1 MGKSKG
7 SQSSELD
14 PAIRQMMQETF
25 DLGKGAITETYD
37 TGRKNQW
44 GLPIMGERLKEYQ
57 PYEDDRFVTP
67 DSATTIGENRLENYL
82 LGNDTQEARLNDLY
96 SQMLTSSGYTPDT
109 VSNLPVGIGPMAR
122 PRDVNTRDVTSRDV
136 AAGTIDLPSE
146 IARTNVASR
155 DVVGERVADP
165 NDITAREVLERGFDI
180 ERISQPGL
188 LDPVTLADTSL
199 DPYMNPYNQYVR
211 NVTIND
217 ILEGRERSLSQL
229 QDRAIKAG
237 AFGGSRE
244 GVEAGLIQSK
254 ALSEI
259 AKQSALLGQQGFNTA
274 SQLATQDLGLLNQ
287 AQRDNITNQ
296 MEAQRLNQATDLAAE
311 QSMLDAA
318 MEAQRLNQARD
329 LSLGQFNTEMMQQ
342 AALAN
347 QANKREIDLA
357 NATRDL
363 QAQGMNQED
372 AFRVAQSN
380 VDNKY
385 RAQAQNVANTLEAD
399 LSNQASS
406 LQAAGM
412 NQSADLQAALANQ
425 STDLSRYSADQSNL
439 LESRLAN
446 QQSALEAAMAN
457 QAAGLDANAL
467 NQQGLLSAAGLADAS
482 NQSTLDRYNQL
493 REIGGVRDA
502 RGQQQLDFDYQQ
514 FQDAQTY
521 QMMLA
526 QFLGGLLSGFPT
538 PLSSRGKQTD
548 TRIFM

>member
-1 MGKSKG
+1 MAKGKS

-25 DLGKGAITETYD
+25 DLGKGAITETKPVLDADGNQIYD
-37 TGRKNQW
+37 YVTGPGGTRI
-44 GLPIMGERLKEYQ
+44 PIARTTTGLKEYQ
-57 PYEDDRFVTP
+57 AYEGDRFATP
-67 DSATTIGENRLENYL
+67 TRATGIGEAM
-82 LGNDTQEARLNDLY
+82 LGNYVYSKDEPFQQTARLDDLY
-96 SQMLTSSGYTPDT
+96 GRMSDASDYTPQQ
-109 VSNLPVGIGPMAR
+109 VSS
-122 PRDVNTRDVTSRDV
+122 RDVT
-136 AAGTIDLPSE
+136 AGVIDLPSE
-146 IARTNVASR
+146 IARTMVAE
-155 DVVGERVADP
+155 ERVADP
-165 NDITAREVLERGFDI
+165 DDITAREVLERGFDI
-180 ERISQPGL
+180 ERIDAPQTIAPQ
-188 LDPVTLADTSL
+188 TLAETSL

-211 NVTIND
+211 DITIND
-217 ILEGRERSLSQL
+217 ILEGRDRSLSQL

-237 AFGGSRE
+237 AFGGTRE

-259 AKQSALLGQQGFNTA
+259 AKQSALLGQQGFNQAT
-274 SQLATQDLGLLNQ
+274 QLASQDLGLLNQ
-287 AQRDNITNQ
+287 AQRDNITNR

-347 QANKREIDLA
+347 QANAREIDLA

-372 AFRVAQSN
+372 AFRVAQAN

-385 RAQAQNVANTLEAD
+385 RAQAQNVANELQAD
-399 LSNQASS
+399 LA
-406 LQAAGM
+406 
-412 NQSADLQAALANQ
+412 NQSSNLQAALANQ
-425 STDLSRYSADQSNL
+425 S
-439 LESRLAN
+439 
-446 QQSALEAAMAN
+446 
-457 QAAGLDANAL
+457 AGLEANAL

-482 NQSTLDRYNQL
+482 NQSTVDRFNQM
-493 REIGGVRDA
+493 REVGSVQDA
-502 RGQQQLDFDYQQ
+502 REQQGLDFDYQQ
-514 FQDAQTY
+514 YQDEQTY

>member
-1 MGKSKG
+1 MGKSSGK
-7 SQSSELD
+7 QSSELD
-14 PAIRQMMQETF
+14 PAIKAMMQETF
-25 DLGKGAITETYD
+25 DLGKGLITESKPVLDAEGNQVYD
-37 TGRKNQW
+37 YVTGPGGTQIPIPRTTTGIKEFQEYTDQRFASPSAVT
-44 GLPIMGERLKEYQ
+44 GLGEASLTNYLNTNKPFQQTERL
-57 PYEDDRFVTP
+57 D
-67 DSATTIGENRLENYL
+67 
-82 LGNDTQEARLNDLY
+82 DLY
-96 SQMLTSSGYTPDT
+96 GRMSNVADYTPDT
-109 VSNLPVGIGPMAR
+109 VSS
-122 PRDVNTRDVTSRDV
+122 TDV

-146 IARTNVASR
+146 IARTMVSSR
-155 DVVGERVADP
+155 DVTGERVADP
-165 NDITAREVLERGFDI
+165 TDITAREVLERGFDI

-188 LDPVTLADTSL
+188 ISPQIIADTSL
-199 DPYMNPYNQYVR
+199 DPYINPYNQYVR
-211 NVTIND
+211 DVTVNE
-217 ILEGRERSLSQL
+217 ILEGRDRSLSQL

-259 AKQSALLGQQGFNTA
+259 AKQSALLGQQGYNQAT
-274 SQLATQDLGLLNQ
+274 QLASQDLGLLNQ
-287 AQRDNITNQ
+287 AQRDNITNR

-342 AALAN
+342 SALAN
-347 QANKREIDLA
+347 QANAREIDLA

-385 RAQAQNVANTLEAD
+385 RAQAQNVANELQAD
-399 LSNQASS
+399 LA
-406 LQAAGM
+406 
-412 NQSADLQAALANQ
+412 NQSSNLQAALANQ
-425 STDLSRYSADQSNL
+425 S
-439 LESRLAN
+439 
-446 QQSALEAAMAN
+446 
-457 QAAGLDANAL
+457 AGLEANAL

-482 NQSTLDRYNQL
+482 NQSTVDRFNQM
-493 REIGGVRDA
+493 REVGSVQDA
-502 RGQQQLDFDYQQ
+502 REQQGLDFNYQQ
-514 FQDAQTY
+514 YQDEQTY

>member
-1 MGKSKG
+1 MGKSSGK
-7 SQSSELD
+7 QSSELD
-14 PAIRQMMQETF
+14 PAIKAMMQETF
-25 DLGKGAITETYD
+25 DLGKGLITESKPVLDAQGNQIIDYV
-37 TGRKNQW
+37 TGPGGTQIPIPRTTTGVKEFQEYTDQRFASPSAVT
-44 GLPIMGERLKEYQ
+44 GLGEASLTNYLNTNKPFQQTERL
-57 PYEDDRFVTP
+57 D
-67 DSATTIGENRLENYL
+67 
-82 LGNDTQEARLNDLY
+82 DLY
-96 SQMLTSSGYTPDT
+96 GRMSNVANYTPDT
-109 VSNLPVGIGPMAR
+109 VSS
-122 PRDVNTRDVTSRDV
+122 TDV

-146 IARTNVASR
+146 IARTMVSSR
-155 DVVGERVADP
+155 DVTGERVADP
-165 NDITAREVLERGFDI
+165 RDISAREVLERGFDI

-188 LDPVTLADTSL
+188 INPQTLANTSL
-199 DPYMNPYNQYVR
+199 DPYTNPYDEMVR
-211 NVTIND
+211 DITIDN
-217 ILEGRERSLSQL
+217 ILEGRDRSLSQL

-237 AFGGSRE
+237 AFGGTRE

-259 AKQSALLGQQGFNTA
+259 AKQSALLGQQGFNQAT
-274 SQLATQDLGLLNQ
+274 QLASQDLGLLNQ
-287 AQRDNITNQ
+287 AQRDNITNR

-347 QANKREIDLA
+347 QANAREIDLA

-372 AFRVAQSN
+372 AFRVAQAN

-385 RAQAQNVANTLEAD
+385 RAQAQNVANELQAD
-399 LSNQASS
+399 LA
-406 LQAAGM
+406 
-412 NQSADLQAALANQ
+412 NQSSNLQAALANQ
-425 STDLSRYSADQSNL
+425 S
-439 LESRLAN
+439 
-446 QQSALEAAMAN
+446 
-457 QAAGLDANAL
+457 AGLEANAL

-482 NQSTLDRYNQL
+482 NQSTVDRFNQM
-493 REIGGVRDA
+493 REVGSVQDA
-502 RGQQQLDFDYQQ
+502 REQQGLDFDYQQ
-514 FQDAQTY
+514 YQDEQTY

>member
-7 SQSSELD
+7 STSSELD

-25 DLGKGAITETYD
+25 DLGKGAIMESYD
-37 TGRKNQW
+37 TGLKDQYGR
-44 GLPIMGERLKEYQ
+44 PIMRERLKEYQ
-57 PYEDDRFVTP
+57 EYEDPRFVTP
-67 DSATTIGENRLENYL
+67 GRATGIGEAM
-82 LGNDTQEARLNDLY
+82 LGNYVYSKDEPFQQTARLDDLY
-96 SQMLTSSGYTPDT
+96 DRMSDASDFTPQQVSS
-109 VSNLPVGIGPMAR
+109 
-122 PRDVNTRDVTSRDV
+122 RDVT
-136 AAGTIDLPSE
+136 AGLIDLPSE
-146 IARTNVASR
+146 IARTNVSSR

-165 NDITAREVLERGFDI
+165 DDITAREVLERGFDI
-180 ERISQPGL
+180 ERIDSPQTITPQ
-188 LDPVTLADTSL
+188 TLAETSL
-199 DPYMNPYNQYVR
+199 DPYINPYNEMVR
-211 NVTIND
+211 DITIND
-217 ILEGRERSLSQL
+217 ILEGRDRSLSQL

-237 AFGGSRE
+237 AFGGTRE

-287 AQRDNITNQ
+287 AQRDNVSNLMQ
-296 MEAQRLNQATDLAAE
+296 AQRLNQATDLAAE

-342 AALAN
+342 SALAN
-347 QANKREIDLA
+347 QANQREIELA

-372 AFRVAQSN
+372 AFRVAQAN

-385 RAQAQNVANTLEAD
+385 RAQAQNVANQLEAD
-399 LSNQASS
+399 LANQSSS
-406 LQAAGM
+406 LQAA
-412 NQSADLQAALANQ
+412 
-425 STDLSRYSADQSNL
+425 
-439 LESRLAN
+439 
-446 QQSALEAAMAN
+446 MAN
-457 QAAGLDANAL
+457 QGAGLEANAL

-482 NQSTLDRYNQL
+482 NQSTVDRFNQM
-493 REIGGVRDA
+493 REIGSVQDA
-502 RGQQQLDFDYQQ
+502 RNQQQLDFDYQQ

>member
-1 MGKSKG
+1 MGKSSGK
-7 SQSSELD
+7 QSSELD
-14 PAIRQMMQETF
+14 PAIKAMMQETF
-25 DLGKGAITETYD
+25 DLGKGLITESKPVLDAQGNQIIDYV
-37 TGRKNQW
+37 TGPGGTQIPIPRTTTGIKEFQEYTDQRFASPSAVT
-44 GLPIMGERLKEYQ
+44 GLGEASLTNYLNTNKPFQQTERL
-57 PYEDDRFVTP
+57 D
-67 DSATTIGENRLENYL
+67 
-82 LGNDTQEARLNDLY
+82 DLY
-96 SQMLTSSGYTPDT
+96 GRMSNVANYTPDN
-109 VSNLPVGIGPMAR
+109 VSA
-122 PRDVNTRDVTSRDV
+122 DTVTSRDV

-146 IARTNVASR
+146 IARTMVSSR
-155 DVVGERVADP
+155 DVTGERVADP
-165 NDITAREVLERGFDI
+165 NDISAREVLERGFDI

-188 LDPVTLADTSL
+188 INPQTIANTSL
-199 DPYMNPYNQYVR
+199 DPYMNPYNEMVR
-211 NVTIND
+211 DITINE
-217 ILEGRERSLSQL
+217 ILEGRDKSLSQL

-244 GVEAGLIQSK
+244 GVEAGLIQNK

-259 AKQSALLGQQGFNTA
+259 AKQSALLGQQGFNQAT
-274 SQLATQDLGLLNQ
+274 QLASQDLGLLNQ
-287 AQRDNITNQ
+287 AQRDNITNR

-347 QANKREIDLA
+347 QANAREIDLA

-372 AFRVAQSN
+372 AFRVAQAN

-385 RAQAQNVANTLEAD
+385 RAQAQNVANQLEAD
-399 LSNQASS
+399 LANQASS

-412 NQSADLQAALANQ
+412 NQSSNLQAALANQ
-425 STDLSRYSADQSNL
+425 S
-439 LESRLAN
+439 
-446 QQSALEAAMAN
+446 
-457 QAAGLDANAL
+457 AGLEANAL

-482 NQSTLDRYNQL
+482 NQSTVDRFNQM
-493 REIGGVRDA
+493 REVGSVQDA
-502 RGQQQLDFDYQQ
+502 REQQALDFDYQQ
-514 FQDAQTY
+514 YQDEQTY

>member
-1 MGKSKG
+1 MAKTKG

-25 DLGKGAITETYD
+25 DLGKGTITETRPVLDADGNQIIDYVAGPGGSRIPIPRTT
-37 TGRKNQW
+37 TG
-44 GLPIMGERLKEYQ
+44 LKEYQ
-57 PYEDDRFVTP
+57 EYEDKRFASP
-67 DSATTIGENRLENYL
+67 SASTGFGEAGLSNYL
-82 LGNDTQEARLNDLY
+82 YSNNQPFTETQRLDDLY
-96 SQMLTSSGYTPDT
+96 GRMSTAANYTPQ
-109 VSNLPVGIGPMAR
+109 
-122 PRDVNTRDVTSRDV
+122 DVTSRDVTSRDV
-136 AAGTIDLPSE
+136 AAGTIDLPE
-146 IARTNVASR
+146 VIARTMVDSR
-155 DVVGERVADP
+155 DVTGERVADP
-165 NDITAREVLERGFDI
+165 NDISAREVLERGFNI
-180 ERISQPGL
+180 ERIGQPGL

-211 NVTIND
+211 DFTIND
-217 ILEGRERSLSQL
+217 ILEGRDRSLSQL

-259 AKQSALLGQQGFNTA
+259 AKQSALLGQQGLNTA
-274 SQLATQDLGLLNQ
+274 SQLASQDIGLLNQ

-342 AALAN
+342 SALAN
-347 QANKREIDLA
+347 QANQREIELA

-399 LSNQASS
+399 LANQASS
-406 LQAAGM
+406 LQA
-412 NQSADLQAALANQ
+412 DLANQ
-425 STDLSRYSADQSNL
+425 SSSLQ
-439 LESRLAN
+439 
-446 QQSALEAAMAN
+446 AAMSN
-457 QAAGLDANAL
+457 QGAGLEANAL
-467 NQQGLLSAAGLADAS
+467 NQQGLLSAADLARGT
-482 NQSTLDRYNQL
+482 NQSTIDRYNQL
-493 REIGGVRDA
+493 REVGGVQDA
-502 RGQQQLDFDYQQ
+502 REQQTLDFDYQQ
-514 FQDAQTY
+514 FLEGQEY

-526 QFLGGLLSGFPT
+526 QFLGGLLQGFPT
-538 PLSSRGKQTD
+538 PMKSRGKESGFSTL
-548 TRIFM
+548 FG

>member
-1 MGKSKG
+1 MAKSKG

-25 DLGKGAITETYD
+25 DLGKGAITETKPVLDADGNQIYD
-37 TGRKNQW
+37 YVTGPGGTQI
-44 GLPIMGERLKEYQ
+44 PIARTTTGLKEYQ
-57 PYEDDRFVTP
+57 EYEDTRFASP
-67 DSATTIGENRLENYL
+67 SASTGFGEAGLSNYL
-82 LGNDTQEARLNDLY
+82 YSNNQPFTETQRLDDLY
-96 SQMLTSSGYTPDT
+96 GRMSTAANYTPQ
-109 VSNLPVGIGPMAR
+109 
-122 PRDVNTRDVTSRDV
+122 DVTSRDVTSRDV

-146 IARTNVASR
+146 IARTMVSSR
-155 DVVGERVADP
+155 DVTGERVADP

-188 LDPVTLADTSL
+188 LEPVTLADTSL
-199 DPYMNPYNQYVR
+199 DPYINPYNQYVR
-211 NVTIND
+211 DVTIND
-217 ILEGRERSLSQL
+217 ILEGRDRSLSQL

-237 AFGGSRE
+237 AFGGTRE

-274 SQLATQDLGLLNQ
+274 SQLASQDIGLLNQ
-287 AQRDNITNQ
+287 AERDNIANQ

-329 LSLGQFNTEMMQQ
+329 LSLGQFNTEMGQQ

-347 QANKREIDLA
+347 QANQREIELA

-385 RAQAQNVANTLEAD
+385 RAQAQNVANKLEAD
-399 LSNQASS
+399 LANQASS
-406 LQAAGM
+406 LQA
-412 NQSADLQAALANQ
+412 DLANQ
-425 STDLSRYSADQSNL
+425 SSSLQ
-439 LESRLAN
+439 
-446 QQSALEAAMAN
+446 AAMAN
-457 QAAGLDANAL
+457 QGAGLEANAL
-467 NQQGLLSAAGLADAS
+467 NQQGLLSAADLARGT
-482 NQSTLDRYNQL
+482 NQSTIDRYNQL
-493 REIGGVRDA
+493 REVGGVQDA
-502 RGQQQLDFDYQQ
+502 REQQTLDFDYQQ
-514 FQDAQTY
+514 FLEGQEY

-526 QFLGGLLSGFPT
+526 QFLGGLLQGFPT
-538 PLSSRGKQTD
+538 PMKSRGKESGFSTL
-548 TRIFM
+548 FG

>member
-7 SQSSELD
+7 SNSSELD

-25 DLGKGAITETYD
+25 DLGKGAITD
-37 TGRKNQW
+37 TKPVLDADGNQIIDYVA
-44 GLPIMGERLKEYQ
+44 GPGGTQIPIPRTTTGLKEYQ
-57 PYEDDRFVTP
+57 EYEDPRFVTP
-67 DSATTIGENRLENYL
+67 SRATGIGEAM
-82 LGNDTQEARLNDLY
+82 LGNYVYSKNEPFQQTERLDDLY
-96 SQMLTSSGYTPDT
+96 GRMSNASNFTPQQ
-109 VSNLPVGIGPMAR
+109 VS
-122 PRDVNTRDVTSRDV
+122 SRDV
-136 AAGTIDLPSE
+136 AAGLIDLPSE

-165 NDITAREVLERGFDI
+165 DDITAREVLERGFNI
-180 ERISQPGL
+180 ERIDAPQTIAPQ
-188 LDPVTLADTSL
+188 TLAETSL

-211 NVTIND
+211 DFTIND
-217 ILEGRERSLSQL
+217 ILEGRDRSLSQL

-287 AQRDNITNQ
+287 AQRDNVSNL
-296 MEAQRLNQATDLAAE
+296 MESQRLNQATDLSAE

-329 LSLGQFNTEMMQQ
+329 LSLGQFNTEMGQQ
-342 AALAN
+342 SALAN
-347 QANKREIDLA
+347 QANQREIELA

-385 RAQAQNVANTLEAD
+385 RAQAQNVSNQLEAD
-399 LSNQASS
+399 LANQSSS
-406 LQAAGM
+406 LQAAM
-412 NQSADLQAALANQ
+412 SNQG
-425 STDLSRYSADQSNL
+425 
-439 LESRLAN
+439 
-446 QQSALEAAMAN
+446 
-457 QAAGLDANAL
+457 AGLEANAL

-482 NQSTLDRYNQL
+482 NQSTVDRFNQM
-493 REIGGVRDA
+493 REIGSVQDA

-514 FQDAQTY
+514 FLEGQEY

-526 QFLGGLLSGFPT
+526 QFLGGLLQGFPT
-538 PLSSRGKQTD
+538 PMKSRGKQSSFTLG
-548 TRIFM
+548 